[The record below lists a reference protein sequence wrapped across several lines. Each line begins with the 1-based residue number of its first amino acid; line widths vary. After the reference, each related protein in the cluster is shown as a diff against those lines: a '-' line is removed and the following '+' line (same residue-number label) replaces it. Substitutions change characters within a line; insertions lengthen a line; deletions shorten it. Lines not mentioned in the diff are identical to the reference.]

1 MVSVGQ
7 SPRRLR
13 ARAAAWAQGARPAQ
27 RGRPRKSRRQR
38 GQGPACRLPSPVSLF
53 KAERGKDGEMEARGR
68 GPRRGLVG
76 RKWEPSALGRG
87 WGEAPPLPGAGN
99 ESRPIAEPQGCLGR
113 AGLGLVLGLPWERPK
128 HSGQQSAP
136 PRQGPKQT
144 LGAGLEASR
153 GPQGRAGPGLPVFR
167 QGPGVGDRGG
177 PPPPPGEPRG
187 TRAGKHAQH
196 REGSRTLTVP
206 GDSKRTE
213 RPARSP
219 PGAVRPRPR
228 LWVSLWLPVSPS
240 VPARPG
246 VGFPPGKVPGENPRH
261 PRPAPSESPSDSHVG
276 CFPGCP
282 IPGCRTMEAPLS
294 PLWASSW
301 WAHPHVMMQPETR
314 ATLSCL

>member
-13 ARAAAWAQGARPAQ
+13 ARAAVWAQGARPAQ

-113 AGLGLVLGLPWERPK
+113 AGLSLVSGLPWEKPK

-196 REGSRTLTVP
+196 HEGSRTLTCQGTANAQSGQPGVHPGLSVP
-206 GDSKRTE
+206 VPVSGSLSGCRSLLPSPHARVLGSRLVRSLARTPGI
-213 RPARSP
+213 PALHP
-219 PGAVRPRPR
+219 PSLPQTLTWGVSRAVPFRDAGPWRPR
-228 LWVSLWLPVSPS
+228 
-240 VPARPG
+240 
-246 VGFPPGKVPGENPRH
+246 
-261 PRPAPSESPSDSHVG
+261 
-276 CFPGCP
+276 
-282 IPGCRTMEAPLS
+282 
-294 PLWASSW
+294 
-301 WAHPHVMMQPETR
+301 
-314 ATLSCL
+314 